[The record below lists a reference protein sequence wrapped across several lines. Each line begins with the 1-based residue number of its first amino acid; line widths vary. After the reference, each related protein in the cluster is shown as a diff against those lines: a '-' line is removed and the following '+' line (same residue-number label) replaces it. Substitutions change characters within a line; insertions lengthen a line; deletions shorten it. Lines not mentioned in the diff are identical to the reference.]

1 MPRPQEI
8 ELKFEVP
15 PGAAGRVDRLPVLKG
30 VKPDKAQTLVSVY
43 YDTDKQTLRKCG
55 LSLRVRR
62 QHGRYVQ
69 TIKQNNGASAGIFK
83 RNEWECDVDG
93 IEPDLDAARGTALEP
108 LLDKKLRR
116 KLKPLFQTRVRRR
129 IYPIRR
135 GDSQI
140 EFTVDKGKVEAA
152 GHSSPLCEVEL
163 ELKQG
168 EPDELFKIAQAMGDA
183 LPVSVASKS
192 KAAHGY
198 ELVDGE
204 QPGAVKGE
212 PVELSP
218 DANWAMAFKVI
229 AMTCLHQI
237 AANQPALRRHDPEAV
252 HQMRVGLRRM
262 RAAISLFK
270 VMLAGP
276 QTEAMKEQFKWLTNE
291 LGPARELD
299 VFIKRVVKRA
309 DGSRA
314 NKMGQSA
321 VAKGFRARRIQAF
334 DRAVQA
340 AASPRFRRLMLDAAA
355 WIEVGD
361 WTHTEDELIRAL
373 RERTVRDAAAE
384 ELRRR
389 RKKIRKRGAQLADLD
404 PLKRHK
410 LRIQA
415 KKLRYATEFFAGVFP
430 GRKSARRREK
440 FGTQLRKLQDTLGDL
455 NDIVVH
461 QGLAKQAIGRSGAAR
476 KRRPRFVP
484 TAFAAGRLSGGEAA
498 RFASVMK
505 EAEHRYAGFAKCRP
519 FWT

>member
-1 MPRPQEI
+1 MSRPQEI
-8 ELKFEVP
+8 ELKLEVP
-15 PGAAGRVDRLPVLKG
+15 PGAIGRVDRLPVLKG

-69 TIKQNNGASAGIFK
+69 TIKQNSGASAGIF
-83 RNEWECDVDG
+83 RRSEWECDVDS
-93 IEPDLDAARGTALEP
+93 IEPDLEAARGTALEP

-116 KLKPLFQTRVRRR
+116 DLKPLFQTRVRRQ

-140 EFTVDKGKVEAA
+140 EFTVDKGKVEVA

-168 EPDELFKIAQAMGDA
+168 EPDELFKIAQAMGDT

-192 KAAHGY
+192 KATLGY

-204 QPGAVKGE
+204 QPSAVKGE

-218 DANWAMAFKVI
+218 DADWATAFKVI

-237 AANQPALRRHDPEAV
+237 AANQSALRRHDAEAV

-309 DGSRA
+309 GGTRA
-314 NKMGQSA
+314 NKAGLST
-321 VAKGFRARRIQAF
+321 VAQGFRARRTQAL

-340 AASPRFRRLMLDAAA
+340 TASPRFRRLMLDAAA

-361 WTHTEDELIRAL
+361 WTRTEDELIRAL
-373 RERTVRDAAAE
+373 RERTLRGAATE

-389 RKKIRKRGAQLADLD
+389 RKKIRKRGAHLADLD

-430 GRKSARRREK
+430 GRKSARLRGK
-440 FGTQLRKLQDTLGDL
+440 FGTRLRKLQDALGDL

-461 QGLAKQAIGRSGAAR
+461 QGLAKQAIGSAGAGR
-476 KRRPRFVP
+476 LRRPRFAP
-484 TAFAAGRLSGGEAA
+484 TAFAAGRLSGGEGA
-498 RFASVMK
+498 RFASVMQK
-505 EAEHRYAGFAKCRP
+505 AERRYAGFAKCPP